1 MVEQAFVDV
10 ANLLDVEGAEREPP
24 RFGGAAAWHCDAE
37 DLERLQQVQH
47 RAIVHRQGPGVG
59 RFPVRFLRTAFEEG
73 EAVGVEEVATVGRQA
88 QILVLHTSE
97 DSAKGRQEA
106 APGVAAALQ
115 HLLASCIGCFAQLG
129 A

>member
-1 MVEQAFVDV
+1 MTVINSTITAVVAALQA
-10 ANLLDVEGAEREPP
+10 APA
-24 RFGGAAAWHCDAE
+24 
-37 DLERLQQVQH
+37 
-47 RAIVHRQGPGVG
+47 
-59 RFPVRFLRTAFEEG
+59 
-73 EAVGVEEVATVGRQA
+73 VATVGRQA